1 MKSFLNQ
8 YNAISSDIPGSL
20 QFPGALTWDSL
31 LSYQT
36 ENKVVRNFL
45 EIGVLHGKSAMLS
58 GLYAQANN
66 TQQVIVDPGEWMDT
80 TYSNLLS
87 RIEGLNLRLI
97 NDYSSNLNHYSIYKE
112 HQRDYSWFHIDG
124 DHSYTQ
130 CYKDLILADHFLSDY
145 GVVIVDDFFSTM
157 FPQVTASTFS
167 YLEKHPLNLKMF
179 LVGQCNKAYLCRPPA
194 FDFYKK
200 FCIDVLSKDMKDQDY
215 PVTITKT
222 TYPQDFDC
230 YGYQPIGWTDD
241 RMEFRGPDWD
251 RTNFIKYT

>member
-1 MKSFLNQ
+1 MQ
-8 YNAISSDIPGSL
+8 YPSPLMWN
-20 QFPGALTWDSL
+20 SL
-31 LSYQT
+31 LGYQT

-45 EIGVLHGKSAMLS
+45 EIGVLHGKSALLTS
-58 GLYAQANN
+58 LYAKANN
-66 TQQVIVDPGEWMDT
+66 TQQVIVDPAEYMNA
-80 TYSNLLS
+80 TYLNIQS
-87 RIEGLNLRLI
+87 RIEGLDLRLI

-130 CYKDLILADHFLSDY
+130 CYKDLILADHFLSEY

-179 LVGQCNKAYLCRPPA
+179 LVGQCNKAYLCRPEA
-194 FDFYKK
+194 FDFYKT
-200 FCIDVLSKDMKDQDY
+200 FCIDVLSNDMKDQDY

-230 YGYQPIGWTDD
+230 YGYQPIAWTDD
-241 RMEFRGPDWD
+241 NMEFRGPDWD